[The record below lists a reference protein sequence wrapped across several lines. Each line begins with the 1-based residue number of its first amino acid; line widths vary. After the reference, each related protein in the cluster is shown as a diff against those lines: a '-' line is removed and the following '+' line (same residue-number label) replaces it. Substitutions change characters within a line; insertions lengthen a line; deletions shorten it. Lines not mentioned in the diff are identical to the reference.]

1 MLIDPN
7 LRTIHPNLTEY
18 FKTDALEFD
27 APAFAHGV
35 NIMGL
40 MGGGIAYQVAQKYP
54 MVEPAYRN
62 ACKTRKLRIGG
73 CFPVTTSR
81 AGASYVIYN
90 LATQVQPGPH
100 GSLTAVDIAVGRM
113 VEHALDNGIDHI
125 AMPRIGCG
133 IGGLRWQDVMFILNG
148 HCSQVKFSVCS
159 I

>member
-1 MLIDPN
+1 MLIDPT
-7 LRTIHPNLTEY
+7 LRTVHPNLTEY

-27 APAFAHGV
+27 APALAHGV

-40 MGGGIAYQVAQKYP
+40 MGGGIALQIAQKYP
-54 MVEPAYRN
+54 MVESAYRT

-81 AGASYVIYN
+81 AGAPYVIYN
-90 LATQVQPGPH
+90 LATQVEPGPH

-113 VEHALDNGIDHI
+113 VQHALDHGINHI

>member
-1 MLIDPN
+1 MLIDPT
-7 LRTIHPNLTEY
+7 LRTIHPNLNEY
-18 FKTDALEFD
+18 FKTDALEFH
-27 APAFAHGV
+27 APALAHGV

-40 MGGGIAYQVAQKYP
+40 MGGGIALQIAQKYP
-54 MVEPAYRN
+54 MVESAYRN
-62 ACKTRKLRIGG
+62 ACETRKLRIGG

-81 AGASYVIYN
+81 AGAPYVIYN

-100 GSLTAVDIAVGRM
+100 GSLTAVDIAIGRM

>member
-1 MLIDPN
+1 MLIDPS
-7 LRTIHPNLTEY
+7 LRAIHPNLTEY

-40 MGGGIAYQVAQKYP
+40 MGGGIAHQVAVKYP
-54 MVEPAYRN
+54 MVESAYRD

-81 AGASYVIYN
+81 AGKPYLIYN
-90 LATQVQPGPH
+90 LATQVEPGPH
-100 GSLTAVDIAVGRM
+100 ASLTSVDISVGRM
-113 VEHALDNGIDHI
+113 VQDALDRGIDHI

-148 HCSQVKFSVCS
+148 HCSQIKFSICS
-159 I
+159 L